1 MTFDSLGALVS
12 LRQLAIAP
20 VSFIVL
26 VACLLLVFLRAWSE
40 VTEQPLTVRARFMV
54 NIVTLS
60 FVSLLIILTLV
71 RFKALA

>member
-1 MTFDSLGALVS
+1 MIAGVQGEIVS

-26 VACLLLVFLRAWSE
+26 VACVLLVFLRAWSE
-40 VTEQPLTVRARFMV
+40 LTEQPLTQRARLMV
-54 NIVTLS
+54 NTVTLT
-60 FVSLLIILTLV
+60 FVALLVVLTLV